1 MYPTPAEAWFLTNIL
16 CLAMEAACSS
26 KKFRHAMVSRD
37 FWSSL
42 NNNAMKKQ
50 ILVLVILVAVLVQG
64 CIVKSL
70 HPFYIE
76 SDLVYKKELVNTWVD
91 QDGHKWKIDPVQ
103 EQRKAYQMTF
113 TEDGKEATFLT
124 HLFELEGNLFLDFR
138 PLASDGSV
146 NDLFEMHLLPSHSV
160 AKVVKMN
167 DEVVVIKWFNEEWL
181 TKLFKQNR
189 IKISHEVIIDE
200 NSGKDEDKSYVLTAS
215 TEELRKFLIK
225 YGNDPAAFD
234 GDGKMELTLKR
245 SI

>member
-1 MYPTPAEAWFLTNIL
+1 
-16 CLAMEAACSS
+16 
-26 KKFRHAMVSRD
+26 
-37 FWSSL
+37 
-42 NNNAMKKQ
+42 MKKQ
-50 ILVLVILVAVLVQG
+50 ILVLVILIAALVQG

-70 HPFYIE
+70 HPFYAE

-91 QDGHKWKIDPVQ
+91 QDGHKWKIDPVA

-113 TEDGKEATFLT
+113 IEDGKEAIFLA

-167 DEVVVIKWFNEEWL
+167 KDVVVIKWFNEEWL
-181 TKLFKQNR
+181 HKLFGENR
-189 IKISHEVIIDE
+189 IKISHEVIIEE

-215 TEELRKFLIK
+215 TEELRKFLKK

-245 SI
+245 NV